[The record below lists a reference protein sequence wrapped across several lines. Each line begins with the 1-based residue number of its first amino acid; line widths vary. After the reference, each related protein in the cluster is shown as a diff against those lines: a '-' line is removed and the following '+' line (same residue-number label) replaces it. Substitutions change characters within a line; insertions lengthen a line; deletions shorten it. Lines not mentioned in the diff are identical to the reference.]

1 MKIIQATTLFLA
13 GSSASAKSIRRLQTT
28 AATGMVD
35 VMDMNATMPALATE
49 PAVGGPTEPAGVT
62 TGSATTPAL
71 VSEPALGGPTEP
83 AGTTGATG
91 PAGSTGATAGPTGP
105 EVITTGA
112 AGGGSWLE
120 NATDAAADMVGN
132 ATDGFADWLD
142 TLNPSDNETS
152 VNVTGYEGESD
163 DVVTEAPESDDVTS
177 TEAGAPES
185 SAALRFVSV
194 SVLGAFVVSSIASL

>member
-1 MKIIQATTLFLA
+1 
-13 GSSASAKSIRRLQTT
+13 
-28 AATGMVD
+28 
-35 VMDMNATMPALATE
+35 
-49 PAVGGPTEPAGVT
+49 
-62 TGSATTPAL
+62 
-71 VSEPALGGPTEP
+71 
-83 AGTTGATG
+83 
-91 PAGSTGATAGPTGP
+91 
-105 EVITTGA
+105 
-112 AGGGSWLE
+112 
-120 NATDAAADMVGN
+120 MVGN